1 MSLTV
6 VFSPEAEAQL
16 LDLYNYIAAE
26 SSSEIAVRYTDG
38 IVSYCESLCVF
49 PHRGVLREDL
59 RPGLRVTG
67 YRKRVAIAF
76 VVASHLQGVPLRF
89 GHCGISRQRD
99 AGAQLLRHTQ
109 VQGVNHG

>member
-76 VVASHLQGVPLRF
+76 VVASDRLNIL
-89 GHCGISRQRD
+89 GIFYGGKNYD
-99 AGAQLLRHTQ
+99 ASFLSEDID
-109 VQGVNHG
+109 